1 MNVSPPYSLATLFV
15 AKMWPILGP
24 LHDLTCYYL
33 PLVVAS
39 NEGCGS
45 LLDMC
50 SREALQI
57 RGLQRKH
64 QNGELIRNG
73 RKVCIKVVIMVCSLL
88 MFSHCY

>member
-1 MNVSPPYSLATLFV
+1 MTVGKVYERLRGCPINLLGLLCAMNVSPPYSYKEGTLFV

-45 LLDMC
+45 
-50 SREALQI
+50 
-57 RGLQRKH
+57 
-64 QNGELIRNG
+64 
-73 RKVCIKVVIMVCSLL
+73 
-88 MFSHCY
+88 

>member
-1 MNVSPPYSLATLFV
+1 MRHKSNNKTRPLFTLSLKMTRLLLVPGVNSDIYGTLFV

-45 LLDMC
+45 
-50 SREALQI
+50 
-57 RGLQRKH
+57 
-64 QNGELIRNG
+64 
-73 RKVCIKVVIMVCSLL
+73 
-88 MFSHCY
+88 